1 MQRPVVV
8 AKAVSFPVGRFHTE
22 AAWAAP
28 FVGWLRLV
36 RRRSASLSCSLV
48 PLLAIA
54 AALPAQAQTI
64 SIASGNKQTAVV
76 ATVLPAP
83 LVARVRTNLGTAQP
97 GVTVVFKV
105 TGGGGSLSQLSA
117 VTDSSGNASTTLTL
131 GTIAGTNNNTV
142 SASATGIGKVTF
154 QETAKADAPSKLNL
168 TPVST
173 TGAVG
178 VAITYRATIQDLYG
192 NTATTATNAVAF
204 SVSGIGGS
212 FSPAT
217 AVTPT
222 SGV

>member
-8 AKAVSFPVGRFHTE
+8 ANALPLPVQRFRTE
-22 AAWAAP
+22 ACWAAP
-28 FVGWLRLV
+28 LV
-36 RRRSASLSCSLV
+36 RWRAFVRQSRASLSCSLIA
-48 PLLAIA
+48 LLAIA

-64 SIASGNKQTAVV
+64 TIASGNKQAAVV

-83 LVARVRTNLGTAQP
+83 LVARVKTNLGTAQP

-154 QETAKADAPSKLNL
+154 QETAKADAPSKLN
-168 TPVST
+168 
-173 TGAVG
+173 
-178 VAITYRATIQDLYG
+178 
-192 NTATTATNAVAF
+192 
-204 SVSGIGGS
+204 
-212 FSPAT
+212 
-217 AVTPT
+217 
-222 SGV
+222 